1 MKIGVSGSR
10 NFSDYAIFLRAMGT
24 ALASIPEDDASITIF
39 TAGPYKV
46 NDMAMEFANVSE
58 RSLKAR
64 GISVRIVK
72 ISPKWL
78 KHNMGDMD
86 HFIYLSLP
94 KEPLSDL
101 VREAEDKDIFV
112 GVYRY

>member
-1 MKIGVSGSR
+1 MIIGVQGSR
-10 NFSDYAIFLRAMGT
+10 NFSDYSIFLRAMGT
-24 ALASIPEDDASITIF
+24 ALSSMNDSDTQITIF
-39 TAGPYKV
+39 SAGPYKV
-46 NDMAMEFANVSE
+46 NDMVMEFANVSE

-64 GISVRIVK
+64 GIVTKVVK
-72 ISPKWL
+72 VSPKWM
-78 KHNMGDMD
+78 KHNMHDIE
-86 HFIYLSLP
+86 HFVYLALP

>member
-1 MKIGVSGSR
+1 MIIGVQGSK
-10 NFSDYAIFLRAMGT
+10 NFSDYAIFMRAMGT
-24 ALASIPEDDASITIF
+24 ALSSMKEGDSSIAIF
-39 TAGPYKV
+39 SAGPHKV
-46 NDMAMEFANVSE
+46 NSMVSE
-58 RSLKAR
+58 FVNISERGVKAR
-64 GISVRIVK
+64 GMSIKMVRFAPSWIR
-72 ISPKWL
+72 S
-78 KHNMGDMD
+78 NMSSID

>member
-1 MKIGVSGSR
+1 MKIGVSGSKG
-10 NFSDYAIFLRAMGT
+10 FSDYAIFLRAMGT
-24 ALASIPEDDASITIF
+24 ALASIPEGDTSITIF
-39 TAGPYKV
+39 TVGPYKV
-46 NDMAMEFANVSE
+46 NDMTMEFANVSE
-58 RSLKAR
+58 RGLKAR
-64 GISVRIVK
+64 GISVRVVK
-72 ISPKWL
+72 ISQKWL
-78 KHNMGDMD
+78 KSNMGDID